1 MKYTE
6 CQDWTES
13 LQIGMAKRWG
23 YVPKLGG
30 DSVEGSSP
38 APEVQSPAPSSS

>member
-6 CQDWTES
+6 CEDWTES
-13 LQIGMAKRWG
+13 LQVGMAKRWG

-30 DSVEGSSP
+30 DSIE
-38 APEVQSPAPSSS
+38 SSSSTHEEQSVLPSLS

>member
-13 LQIGMAKRWG
+13 LQTGMAKRWG
-23 YVPKLGG
+23 YIPKLGG
-30 DSVEGSSP
+30 DSVEGDSP
-38 APEVQSPAPSSS
+38 APEIQSLVPSSS